1 MWQVI
6 FKSFLS
12 LILLML
18 SQTTWADD
26 TVVNPNVDMGLYVNR
41 IQSISPKNGSF
52 TADLSIWFRW
62 KGDQISPNKT
72 FRLKNAKIEFKRDA
86 YVAKMSDGATNYAYM
101 EIVATFTTPWDIEHF
116 PFGEQVLKIEIEEDA
131 TDVSEIR
138 YRADTAN
145 MTVNPNI
152 EIQGWKVSAVKDW
165 VSETIYNS
173 NFGDTS
179 IADRIQ
185 TPYTQFN
192 YEVMIKPKSNYIGLK
207 LFVTPVVCM
216 LILCFLLVLPAKE
229 TPRFVL
235 CSATIFA
242 LVTSHYLI
250 ITQLPSSEQISFA
263 EKFVL
268 AALLQSLVYLIGTI
282 FAWRELEAG
291 DALRSKKYDR
301 IVLVMLIASNICL
314 FVYTVMEYFV

>member
-185 TPYTQFN
+185 TRYTQFN
-192 YEVMIKPKSNYIGLK
+192 YEVMIKPKSNYIELK

>member
-72 FRLKNAKIEFKRDA
+72 FRLKNAKIEFKRDT

-192 YEVMIKPKSNYIGLK
+192 YEVMIKPKSNYIELK

>member
-1 MWQVI
+1 
-6 FKSFLS
+6 
-12 LILLML
+12 ML

-72 FRLKNAKIEFKRDA
+72 FRLKNAKIEFKRDT

-185 TPYTQFN
+185 TRYTQFN
-192 YEVMIKPKSNYIGLK
+192 YEVMIKPKSNYIELK

-250 ITQLPSSEQISFA
+250 VTQLPSSEQISFA

>member
-185 TPYTQFN
+185 TRYTQFN
-192 YEVMIKPKSNYIGLK
+192 YEVMIKPKSNYVELK

>member
-1 MWQVI
+1 MYQVI

-12 LILLML
+12 LIFLML
-18 SQTTWADD
+18 PHITWADD
-26 TVVNPNVDMGLYVNR
+26 KVVTPNVDIGLYINR

-62 KGDQISPNKT
+62 KGDQITPNKT

-86 YVAKMSDGATNYAYM
+86 YVAKMSDGVTNYAYM

-131 TDVSEIR
+131 TDVDEIR

-152 EIQGWKVSAVKDW
+152 EIQGWKVGGVKDW
-165 VSETIYNS
+165 VSETRYNS
-173 NFGDTS
+173 NFGDIST
-179 IADRIQ
+179 ANRNQ
-185 TPYTQFN
+185 TLYTQFN
-192 YEVMIKPKSNYIGLK
+192 YEVTIKPKSNYIGLK

-216 LILCFLLVLPAKE
+216 LILCFVLVLPAKE
-229 TPRFVL
+229 TPRFIL

-242 LVTSHYLI
+242 LVTTHYLI
-250 ITQLPSSEQISFA
+250 VTQLPNSEQISFA

-268 AALLQSLVYLIGTI
+268 VALMQSLVYLIGTI
-282 FAWRELEAG
+282 IAWRALDAG

-301 IVLVMLIASNICL
+301 IVLGVLVAADICL
-314 FVYTVMEYFV
+314 SAYTLNVYFV

>member
-72 FRLKNAKIEFKRDA
+72 FRLKNAKIEFKRDT

-185 TPYTQFN
+185 TRYTQFN
-192 YEVMIKPKSNYIGLK
+192 YEVMIKPKSNYIELK